1 MILES
6 LQIKKRFFDP
16 KSKQDMAEAR
26 HFFKEMSWGKNPCPF
41 LLEFPYESVPS
52 MIKDK
57 IVHHALGIEFDR
69 FHHIG
74 D

>member
-6 LQIKKRFFDP
+6 VQIEKRFFDP
-16 KSKQDMAEAR
+16 KSKQDMAAAR
-26 HFFKEMSWGKNPCPF
+26 HFFKEMAWGNPCPF
-41 LLEFPYESVPS
+41 FLEYPYESVPS

-57 IVHHALGIEFDR
+57 IVYHALDIPFDN